1 MKPFGIIILIIGII
15 IGIYALSMD
24 TSVKV
29 NYGGNSY
36 GMPERVNNLGLMNKK
51 QNLLIVSGLMSLI
64 GIIMI
69 ITANRKTETNTKETK
84 ETFKET
90 LEKAKKAEYIEDY
103 NSALSLYLETLYH
116 LENDY
121 SDKKISEEWNKSRLE
136 LIDSLKKKTE
146 NIRNRKKE

>member
-51 QNLLIVSGLMSLI
+51 QNLLIVSGLMS
-64 GIIMI
+64 
-69 ITANRKTETNTKETK
+69 
-84 ETFKET
+84 
-90 LEKAKKAEYIEDY
+90 
-103 NSALSLYLETLYH
+103 
-116 LENDY
+116 
-121 SDKKISEEWNKSRLE
+121 
-136 LIDSLKKKTE
+136 
-146 NIRNRKKE
+146 